1 MFNILVIKLKL
12 RENLLN
18 MYMYFEFL
26 CMKKMLDKVIIDINC
41 NIYLIN

>member
-26 CMKKMLDKVIIDINC
+26 CMKKMLDKVIIDSNC